1 VAVESIAEI
10 RTRLGLLF
18 PEGVPARN
26 FLTRELAAKTIATF
40 LFLDAVGDPEREG
53 VRLLR
58 PSMVAWLDDVSLS
71 RSADERFVRGWHDA
85 ATRGQARLRAFL
97 DAHAIEWR
105 RWYADNSRESIRDEV
120 IRPLQESYG
129 AVRRRAGVAATGGSP
144 TLTLAQDFATVFE
157 AGIDRSEADRRI
169 AAWQADHLGATA
181 QARLAALRRLDAAD
195 VVTVELPGRGPRQLP
210 PGTASRVTQ
219 AVIEVL
225 APQLLRQPFV
235 LAVCH
240 SRDPVAVE
248 DARELERVG
257 LALDANLALPDVL
270 LLDAADG
277 TLWFVEVV
285 ATAGE
290 ISERRRVE
298 LEAWA
303 AGRGIASD
311 RCRFVTAY
319 RSRADQAFRR
329 TAGDLAWGTYAWFAD
344 EPHGIWHLATLA
356 TLDDPPAL

>member
-1 VAVESIAEI
+1 MLGASIAEI
-10 RTRLGLLF
+10 RARLGLLF
-18 PEGVPARN
+18 PEGVPSRN

-58 PSMVAWLDDVSLS
+58 PSMVAWLDDASLAKS
-71 RSADERFVRGWHDA
+71 GDEEFVRGWHEA
-85 ATRGQARLRAFL
+85 ATRGQARLREFL
-97 DAHAIEWR
+97 GDRGIEWR

-129 AVRRRAGVAATGGSP
+129 AVRRRSGVAATRGSP
-144 TLTLAQDFATVFE
+144 TLTLAEDFAGVFDQALDDDE
-157 AGIDRSEADRRI
+157 AARRAEAWR
-169 AAWQADHLGATA
+169 AEHLGAAA
-181 QARLAALRRLDAAD
+181 QARLAALRRLDADD

-210 PGTASRVTQ
+210 PGTTSRITQ
-219 AVIEVL
+219 AVVAVL
-225 APQLLRQPFV
+225 APQLMRQPFV
-235 LAVCH
+235 LAICH

-257 LALDANLALPDVL
+257 LSLDARLALPDVL

-298 LEAWA
+298 LETWA
-303 AGRGIASD
+303 AERGIAHD
-311 RCRFVTAY
+311 LCRFVTAY

-329 TAGDLAWGTYAWFAD
+329 TAGDLAWGTYAWFAA
-344 EPHGIWHLATLA
+344 EPRGIWHLASLA
-356 TLDDPPAL
+356 TLDDPGML